1 MWQGGEKPA
10 GSSGRRASELEGQV
24 VGLERQGAAGSVG
37 ARWQGAAIG
46 GAEQQ
51 RNREGG
57 EREEDD
63 EDFSVIF
70 QKSKG
75 CPEK

>member
-1 MWQGGEKPA
+1 
-10 GSSGRRASELEGQV
+10 V
-24 VGLERQGAAGSVG
+24 VGLERQGAASNVG
-37 ARWQGAAIG
+37 ARRRGAAIG

-51 RNREGG
+51 RNRGGG

-63 EDFSVIF
+63 KDFSVIF

-75 CPEK
+75 CTVK

>member
-1 MWQGGEKPA
+1 LPVRGG
-10 GSSGRRASELEGQV
+10 
-24 VGLERQGAAGSVG
+24 
-37 ARWQGAAIG
+37 IG

-51 RNREGG
+51 RNREEG

-63 EDFSVIF
+63 EDFSEIF

-75 CPEK
+75 CTVK